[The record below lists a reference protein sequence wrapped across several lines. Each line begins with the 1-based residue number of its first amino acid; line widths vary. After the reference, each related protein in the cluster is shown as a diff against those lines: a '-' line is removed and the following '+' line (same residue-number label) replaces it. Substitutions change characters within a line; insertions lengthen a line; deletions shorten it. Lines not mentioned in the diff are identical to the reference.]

1 MRVGLTFLGTGT
13 SQGVPVIG
21 CGCRVCSST
30 NPRDARLRTS
40 VMLGLGEQRFVIDTG
55 PDFRQQMLR
64 ERVQRLDGIVYTHE
78 HKDHVAGMDDVRAFN
93 YIQGKDVRLFAT
105 DRVEE
110 ALRREFHYAFDG
122 DPYPGVPRV
131 SLHRID
137 LRPFR
142 LGGATWWPLP
152 LRHYALPVL
161 GFRVGGLGYVTD
173 ANYLEEE
180 AWERLEGVDTLV
192 INALR
197 RAPHPS
203 HFTLDEAL
211 EVVER
216 VGPRQAYLIHLSHQM
231 GLHADLSAEL
241 PAGVACAYDGLQ
253 VTVEGP
259 DRRPGPGETVRD
271 WDATPEAP

>member
-1 MRVGLTFLGTGT
+1 MRIGLTFLGTGT

-21 CGCRVCSST
+21 CGCGVCTST
-30 NPRDARLRTS
+30 DLRDARLRTS
-40 VMLGLGEQRFVIDTG
+40 AMLELGEQCYVIDSG

-64 ERVQRLDGIVYTHE
+64 EGVQRLDGIVYTHE

-93 YIQGKDVRLFAT
+93 YIQGRDVRLFAT
-105 DRVEE
+105 ERVEA

-137 LRPFR
+137 ERPFR

-152 LRHYALPVL
+152 LRHLSLPVL
-161 GFRVGGLGYVTD
+161 GFRVGGVGYVTD

-180 AWERLEGVDTLV
+180 AWERLDGVDTLV

-203 HFTLDEAL
+203 HFTLEEAL

-216 VGPRQAYLIHLSHQM
+216 VQPRQAYLIHLSHQM
-231 GLHADLSAEL
+231 GRHAELSAEL

-253 VTVEGP
+253 VTVEGA
-259 DRRPGPGETVRD
+259 DRRPERSETVRD
-271 WDATPEAP
+271 WDAAPDAP